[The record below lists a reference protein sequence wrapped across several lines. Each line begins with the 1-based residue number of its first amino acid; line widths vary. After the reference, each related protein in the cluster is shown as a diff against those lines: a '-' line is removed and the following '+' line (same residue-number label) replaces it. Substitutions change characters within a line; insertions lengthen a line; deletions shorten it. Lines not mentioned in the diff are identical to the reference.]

1 MKKHFYKIIIGS
13 IIFIIAFVFSITK
26 IGYNADKL
34 LFDSF
39 YQKPQ
44 TLNNKIKIIAI
55 DEKTISEFGDPSFW
69 DRSIPT
75 MLLDKLS
82 DSDFKPSVISFDIMY
97 VSKKD
102 EINDNAFALKS
113 SELGNVVTAVNI
125 IYKDDILINN
135 NQLEI
140 KQDVVYNVEF
150 TYQKLKDS
158 SSYGFANTFFDSD
171 SSIRYTR
178 LSVKYKDEIINSLA
192 YQTYLKYCDNTGI
205 KPNIP
210 KNNDGFFGFKYQ
222 AKHNDYE
229 VISLSDVINGY
240 VDGRAF
246 KDSIV
251 FVGAYA
257 PGLMDSYNTPIDKKA
272 QLYGVEIHA
281 NIFEAL
287 LENQTYLPVNNV
299 LYSFIVSLI
308 ALLFYV
314 IIINLKII
322 FKAITLFVFIALY
335 LIIAK
340 ILFINGIEIRILE
353 TILLLI
359 IIFILHLGIDYFY
372 QVLKKKKILNAF
384 SKYVGKEVLADIS
397 KEGNYELA
405 LSSDKK
411 HISVLF
417 VDIRGFTPMSE
428 GLPPI
433 EVVGILNEYLSLTTD
448 SIFKNKGT
456 LDKFIGDATM
466 AIFNAPFE
474 LEDYVLASCKT
485 ALDIARGS
493 EELNKKLM
501 EKFGRCISYGIGI
514 NCGDAVVGN
523 IGCDTRMDYTAIGD
537 TVNTAARL
545 EANAK
550 KGQILISEYVYEIV
564 KDKVIVTE
572 IGAIPLKGKVSE
584 VFVYQLD
591 GLKEE

>member
-1 MKKHFYKIIIGS
+1 MKKQLYKIIIGF
-13 IIFIIAFVFSITK
+13 IIFILSFIFSITK

-34 LFDSF
+34 LFNSF
-39 YQKPQ
+39 YQSPQ
-44 TLNNKIKIIAI
+44 ALNNKIKIIAI
-55 DEKTISEFGDPSFW
+55 DEKTIIEFGDPSFW

-75 MLLDKLS
+75 RLLDKLS
-82 DSDFKPSVISFDIMY
+82 DSDSKPSVISFDIMY

-102 EINDNAFALKS
+102 EKNDKAFADKAL
-113 SELGNVVTAVNI
+113 ELGNVISSVNI
-125 IYKDDILINN
+125 VYKDNILLNN
-135 NQLEI
+135 NVLEI
-140 KQDVVYNVEF
+140 ERDVATNVEF
-150 TYQKLKDS
+150 PYQELKDS
-158 SSYGFANTFFDSD
+158 SSYGFANTYFDSD
-171 SSIRYTR
+171 SAIRYTR
-178 LSVKYKDEIINSLA
+178 LSVKYKDEVINSLA
-192 YQTYLKYCDNTGI
+192 YETYLKYCNNLGMT
-205 KPNIP
+205 PNIP
-210 KNNDGFFGFKYQ
+210 KNNNGFFGFKYQ
-222 AKHNDYE
+222 ARHNDYE
-229 VISLSDVINGY
+229 VISLSDILNDR
-240 VDGRAF
+240 VDSRAF

-257 PGLMDSYNTPIDKKA
+257 PGLMDSYNTPIDKEA

-287 LENQTYLPVNNV
+287 LENETFLPLNNV
-299 LYSFIVSLI
+299 LYSFIVAII
-308 ALLFYV
+308 ALLFYI

-322 FKAITLFVFIALY
+322 FKSIVLVGFIVVYFVV
-335 LIIAK
+335 AK

-353 TILLLI
+353 PTIILI
-359 IIFILHLGIDYFY
+359 IIFILHLAIDYFY
-372 QVLKKKKILNAF
+372 QSLKKKKILNAF
-384 SKYVGKEVLADIS
+384 SKYVGKEVLDKIT
-397 KEGNYELA
+397 KEGSYELA

-428 GLPPI
+428 GLSPI
-433 EVVGILNEYLSLTTD
+433 EVVGILNEYLSLTTN

-501 EKFGRCISYGIGI
+501 EKFNRSISYGIGI
-514 NCGDAVVGN
+514 NCGEAVVGN
-523 IGCDTRMDYTAIGD
+523 IGCENRMDYTAIGD

-545 EANAK
+545 ESNAK
-550 KGQILISEYVYEIV
+550 KGQILISKEVYEIV
-564 KDKVIVTE
+564 KDKIVVTE
-572 IGAIPLKGKVSE
+572 IGTIPLKGKTSE